1 MKTPAKRFED
11 LVVWQKAHQFVLA
24 AYRLSRTF
32 PRSETYGLSSQFR
45 RAAVSIAAN
54 SAEGFRCLS
63 LAEVVSTI
71 VLLVAVLPLTAMG
84 ADSEEELAKA
94 TLNPV
99 AALIS
104 LPLQNNWDFGIGP
117 ADAMRYTL
125 NVQPVIPFSLTS
137 EYNLITRT
145 IVPYIYAE
153 APVKGGDNESGLGDI
168 VQSFFLSPKAPVGGW
183 IVGAG
188 PVFLY
193 PTASNDM
200 LGSEKWGAG
209 PTGVALKQDSGFTYG
224 LLFNHIWSF
233 TGDEERANVSSTF
246 LQPFFSYTTKTYTTF
261 GVNTES
267 TYDWKNSQWIVPI
280 NATATQMLKI
290 GGQPL
295 TVQLGY
301 RYYADAP
308 DGGPDWGLRFA
319 ITFLFPKV

>member
-1 MKTPAKRFED
+1 MNSFQVAAEETPSPQGNVTASLRNKDGEKGGSNMRRD
-11 LVVWQKAHQFVLA
+11 LHFL
-24 AYRLSRTF
+24 
-32 PRSETYGLSSQFR
+32 P
-45 RAAVSIAAN
+45 
-54 SAEGFRCLS
+54 S
-63 LAEVVSTI
+63 LP
-71 VLLVAVLPLTAMG
+71 VLLILVILFPMTAMG
-84 ADSEEELAKA
+84 AESEEELAKA
-94 TLNPV
+94 TQNPV

-153 APVKGGDNESGLGDI
+153 APVKNGTTESGLGDI
-168 VQSFFLSPKAPVGGW
+168 TQSFFLSPKNPVGGW

-193 PTASNDM
+193 PTAGKDA
-200 LGSEKWGAG
+200 LGSEKWGTG
-209 PTGVALKQDSGFTYG
+209 PTAVFLKQESGFTYG

-233 TGDEERANVSSTF
+233 TGNDKREKVSSTF

-267 TYDWKNSQWIVPI
+267 TYDWKESQWTVPI
-280 NATATQMLKI
+280 NLTVTQLLKI
-290 GGQPL
+290 GGQAL
-295 TVQLGY
+295 SLQLGY
-301 RYYADAP
+301 RYYVEAP

-319 ITFLFPKV
+319 VTFLFPKG